1 MLERRKP
8 LDLLFPLKGG
18 AESNVDAKSSPTPL
32 DRLRAGVMLARDAV
46 KAVSVTAME
55 ALREGAMMIGLFN
68 DQNEL
73 IDPFVDLDAP
83 IWSDKPPI
91 ELYRLA
97 YRYCE
102 ELTKREAGNF

>member
-1 MLERRKP
+1 
-8 LDLLFPLKGG
+8 
-18 AESNVDAKSSPTPL
+18 
-32 DRLRAGVMLARDAV
+32 
-46 KAVSVTAME
+46 
-55 ALREGAMMIGLFN
+55 MMIGLFN

-73 IDPFVDLDAP
+73 VDPFVDLDAP

-102 ELTKREAGNF
+102 ELTSEKLGTSITRSSIYQKSNGSPCVQFMHSAVVLMTLQMVTGQTDSPVQPLN